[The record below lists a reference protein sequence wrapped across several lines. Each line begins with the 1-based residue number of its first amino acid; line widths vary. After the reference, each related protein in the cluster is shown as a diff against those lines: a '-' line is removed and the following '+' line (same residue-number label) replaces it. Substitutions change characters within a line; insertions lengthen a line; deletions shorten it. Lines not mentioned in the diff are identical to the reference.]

1 MCIIN
6 GGRRR
11 PRGSQLFSQS
21 LPLLEQAIPFLIGKN
36 GKSIQRITK
45 LTDTQIHISE
55 TPVTSVGQ
63 TWRYA
68 TIRGEL
74 KNIARAKQLL
84 VLPQPLVYYERRYR
98 PRSEAL
104 TQSKRR
110 PRTSEQHV
118 TGDHAA
124 VRVFVGAY

>member
-1 MCIIN
+1 ME
-6 GGRRR
+6 GDQR

-84 VLPQPLVYYERRYR
+84 VLYHSRWCIMSAGTDHGVKGVD
-98 PRSEAL
+98 
-104 TQSKRR
+104 SKQEET
-110 PRTSEQHV
+110 PDE
-118 TGDHAA
+118 
-124 VRVFVGAY
+124 